1 MLTKNIAPTPE
12 MVKIVTSILDNNIKS
27 QQIDFNGKKYT
38 LSIENG
44 KCVSLTRDDKK
55 WYKSVCDFF
64 SRGLTSGQ
72 SAFTPRAYQ
81 LKMAVDKFLILNKE
95 EPIHMSREEVNASVI
110 TKVEDKINSETD
122 ILWENLLKF
131 NNENQY
137 PSTLDDTNRY
147 KDIKARISTQ
157 LNKNLNANKIS
168 ITENHIANA
177 GQYPKDEQIKAH
189 LTMLADNRT
198 PCLLVL
204 AGEDEV
210 GEPGYKDYFRQDTDD
225 SKSILKYKYNL
236 GSITQSDS
244 SSFNIFA
251 KKYLLKT
258 KDSQGKEI
266 NIPVIHVINWP
277 DKKSLPMSV
286 LKNMVNLVNKQIDMS
301 RESYKNGKSR
311 HMKDPEKMLPVVH
324 CKAGVGRTGTFIAE
338 YYMSNHPDNNVSLE
352 RIIEDM
358 RTSRN
363 NHMVQ
368 KIEQLD
374 TLVEICK
381 AQNRP
386 IFKSD
391 EKLNL
396 SVNGPIYANMGST

>member
-12 MVKIVTSILDNNIKS
+12 MVKIVTSVLDNKIKL

-38 LSIENG
+38 ISIDNG

-81 LKMAVDKFLILNKE
+81 LKMAVDDKLSHIFNLISEKKKNKDADINRFQNIPSKAE
-95 EPIHMSREEVNASVI
+95 TRVN
-110 TKVEDKINSETD
+110 
-122 ILWENLLKF
+122 
-131 NNENQY
+131 
-137 PSTLDDTNRY
+137 PTLH
-147 KDIKARISTQ
+147 
-157 LNKNLNANKIS
+157 ANKIS
-168 ITENHIANA
+168 IDGQCIGIAS
-177 GQYPKDEQIKAH
+177 QYPKDDQIKAH

-210 GEPGYKDYFRQDTDD
+210 GEPGYKDYFRQNTDD
-225 SKSILKYKYNL
+225 SKSILNKDNINL
-236 GSITQSDS
+236 GSIIQSNP
-244 SSFNIFA
+244 SSFDIFA

-277 DKKSLPMSV
+277 DKKSLPISV
-286 LKNMVNLVNKQIDMS
+286 LKNMVNLVNKQIDVS

-324 CKAGVGRTGTFIAE
+324 CKAGAGRTGTFFAE

-352 RIIEDM
+352 RIIDDM

-368 KIEQLD
+368 NQEQRN

-386 IFKSD
+386 RFKSD

-396 SVNGPIYANMGST
+396 SVNESEPEHLYANMG

>member
-12 MVKIVTSILDNNIKS
+12 MVKIVTSVLDNKIKL

-38 LSIENG
+38 ISIDNG

-81 LKMAVDKFLILNKE
+81 LKMAVDEVLILNKK
-95 EPIHMSREEVNASVI
+95 EPIHMSLKEVNASVI

-137 PSTLDDTNRY
+137 LSTLGDTNRY
-147 KDIKARISTQ
+147 RDIKARISTQ
-157 LNKNLNANKIS
+157 LNENLSANKIS
-168 ITENHIANA
+168 IAENHIANA
-177 GQYPKDEQIKAH
+177 GQYPKDEQIGDH
-189 LTMLADNRT
+189 LKMLADNKT
-198 PCLLVL
+198 SCLVVL
-204 AGEDEV
+204 ASNEDIA
-210 GEPGYKDYFRQDTDD
+210 KSKFTDYFTTH
-225 SKSILKYKYNL
+225 SSYATSELVGKKYNL
-236 GSITQSDS
+236 SSDVLADS
-244 SSFNIFA
+244 
-251 KKYLLKT
+251 YVLKT
-258 KDSQGKEI
+258 KDSKGKYI
-266 NIPVIHVINWP
+266 DIPVFHVTNWP
-277 DKKSLPMSV
+277 DKKPIPSSALIEMADLVTKSAKINNKINKISVNSFDKGLPF
-286 LKNMVNLVNKQIDMS
+286 
-301 RESYKNGKSR
+301 
-311 HMKDPEKMLPVVH
+311 VH

-396 SVNGPIYANMGST
+396 SVPKPIYVNIIKK